1 MRREQRWPNE
11 LKEISSRLEG
21 IEWLVAA
28 TLYLFWPLFLSFWLQ
43 IIFRKRRSLLIE
55 LYVVTCVTLTV
66 AIWWMPSLVGAILCS
81 YFSLSTVMAL
91 LHVVFLTKVLGNVES
106 TERSLILF
114 ICNVAQIV
122 FMFSIWYELLA
133 APLTKEN
140 ALLQALLVLGTLGYP
155 DHEMAK
161 GAVGMQI
168 TTDFLLLA
176 IFLAH
181 LVGRVGIPAI
191 DREAMGANGRS
202 YPKSS
207 EA

>member
-21 IEWLVAA
+21 IEWLPAA
-28 TLYLFWPLFLSFWLQ
+28 TLYLFWPFFFSFWLQ

-66 AIWWMPSLVGAILCS
+66 AIWWMPSLAGAILCS

-122 FMFSIWYELLA
+122 FMFSIWYE
-133 APLTKEN
+133 
-140 ALLQALLVLGTLGYP
+140 
-155 DHEMAK
+155 
-161 GAVGMQI
+161 
-168 TTDFLLLA
+168 
-176 IFLAH
+176 
-181 LVGRVGIPAI
+181 
-191 DREAMGANGRS
+191 
-202 YPKSS
+202 
-207 EA
+207 